1 MNSVMFKYNRLSKEK
16 KKIFFIEEAI
26 ELYHMSNEQV

>member
-16 KKIFFIEEAI
+16 KKSLTIEEAI